1 MEKYHKSYLSLGIP
15 LGLESFFLIL
25 INAVNQILVSSLG
38 KEVIAAVAIISQ
50 PRMIIYAF
58 ARSISYSLSI
68 MISKEIDEDE
78 EIFPAFILPSFIF
91 MVLILAVMFIFL
103 KPILIFAGAGE
114 DYLDMAITYA
124 RWNIG
129 FILFYSFTTIF
140 QSILISKGHGT
151 FILLSNVFSSLINI
165 GLCYCLIHG
174 VFIGEPM
181 GIVGLGLGGLV
192 SSIINFILTMVFLL
206 AKGYLVFRDLKIFPS
221 INLFKK
227 FREEFNGIFLEQI
240 SERLGMFLYAKFA
253 ASLGTAQFAAHSIG
267 MNICDMYWAFAQGM
281 SKASMTLSSELFAR
295 KKANEFRALFRFA
308 SLVNFGFSSLVAL
321 GFYFFGK
328 NLVGIYTKDPQVF
341 ALTMLL
347 IPFIAL
353 VSYPEGQAM
362 IGSSSLRAIGGAKL
376 VALLY
381 FITTS
386 LIRPFT
392 TLGLIRLFGYLGPI
406 IALFIDQCLKAITTN
421 FFLLRDK
428 NICKSL

>member
-1 MEKYHKSYLSLGIP
+1 MEKYHKSYLTLGIP
-15 LGLESFFLIL
+15 LGLESFFLVL

-50 PRMIIYAF
+50 PRMIVYAF

-78 EIFPAFILPSFIF
+78 EIFPAFILPAFIF
-91 MVLILAVMFIFL
+91 MGFILTLMFIFIR
-103 KPILIFAGAGE
+103 PILIFAGAGE
-114 DYLDMAITYA
+114 DYLGLAITYA

-129 FILFYSFTTIF
+129 FILFYSFTTIG
-140 QSILISKGHGT
+140 QSVLISKGHGT
-151 FILLSNVFSSLINI
+151 FILLSNIISSLINI

-174 VFIGEPM
+174 IFVKDPM

-192 SSIINFILTMVFLL
+192 SSIINFILTLIFLL
-206 AKGYLVFRDLKIFPS
+206 AKGYLVLRDLKLFPS
-221 INLFKK
+221 ISLFEKFKK
-227 FREEFNGIFLEQI
+227 EFNGIFLEQI

-267 MNICDMYWAFAQGM
+267 MNIGDMYWAFAQGM

-295 KKANEFRALFRFA
+295 KKARDFRSLFKFA
-308 SLVNFGFSSLVAL
+308 SWVNFALSSLVAI
-321 GFYFFGK
+321 GFYFFGAK
-328 NLVGIYTKDPQVF
+328 LVGIYTKDPDVF
-341 ALTMLL
+341 GLTMLL
-347 IPFIAL
+347 IPFTAL
-353 VSYPEGQAM
+353 VSFPEGQAM
-362 IGSSSLRAIGGAKL
+362 IGSSSLRAIGRAKI

-386 LIRPFT
+386 LIRPFA
-392 TLGLIRLFGYLGPI
+392 TLGLIGLFGYLGPI
-406 IALFIDQCLKAITTN
+406 IALFIDQVLKAFTTN

-428 NICKSL
+428 NLRK

>member
-1 MEKYHKSYLSLGIP
+1 MEKYHKSYLTLGIP

-50 PRMIIYAF
+50 PRMIVYAF

-68 MISKEIDEDE
+68 MISKEIDEEE
-78 EIFPAFILPSFIF
+78 EIFPAFILPAFIF
-91 MVLILAVMFIFL
+91 MSLILTLMFIFIR
-103 KPILIFAGAGE
+103 PILIFAGAGE
-114 DYLDMAITYA
+114 DYLGLALTYA

-129 FILFYSFTTIF
+129 FILFYSFTTIG

-151 FILLSNVFSSLINI
+151 FILLSNIVSSLINI

-174 VFIGEPM
+174 IFIGEPM

-192 SSIINFILTMVFLL
+192 SSIINFSLTLIFLL
-206 AKGYLVFRDLKIFPS
+206 AKGYLVLRDLKLFPS
-221 INLFKK
+221 ISLFDKFKK
-227 FREEFNGIFLEQI
+227 EFNGIFLEQL

-295 KKANEFRALFRFA
+295 KKSDDFRSLFKFA
-308 SLVNFGFSSLVAL
+308 SWVNFALSCLVAL
-321 GFYFFGK
+321 GFYFFGA
-328 NLVGIYTKDPQVF
+328 NLVGIYTKDPDVF
-341 ALTMLL
+341 GLTMLL

-353 VSYPEGQAM
+353 VSFPEGQAM
-362 IGSSSLRAIGGAKL
+362 IGSSSLRAIGRAKL

-381 FITTS
+381 FVTTS

-392 TLGLIRLFGYLGPI
+392 TLGLIGLFGYLGPI
-406 IALFIDQCLKAITTN
+406 IALFIDQVLKAFTTN

-428 NICKSL
+428 NLRK

>member
-1 MEKYHKSYLSLGIP
+1 MEKTHKAYLTLGIP

-25 INAVNQILVSSLG
+25 INAVNQILVASLG

-50 PRMIIYAF
+50 PRMIVYAF

-78 EIFPAFILPSFIF
+78 GIFPAFILPSFVF
-91 MVLILAVMFIFL
+91 MGLILVPMFIL
-103 KPILIFAGAGE
+103 IRPILIFAGARA
-114 DYLDMAITYA
+114 DYLEMAIVYA

-129 FILFYSFTTIF
+129 FILFYSLTTIG
-140 QSILISKGHGT
+140 QSVLISKGHGT
-151 FILLSNVFSSLINI
+151 FILVSNIFSSLVNI

-174 VFIGEPM
+174 IFISKPM

-192 SSIINFILTMVFLL
+192 SSVINFILTLIYLL
-206 AKGYLVFRDLKIFPS
+206 AKGYLVFRDLKLFPPM
-221 INLFKK
+221 ILYEKFK
-227 FREEFNGIFLEQI
+227 REFNGIFLEQI

-267 MNICDMYWAFAQGM
+267 MNIGDMYWAFAQGM
-281 SKASMTLSSELFAR
+281 SKASMTLSSELFAKKSKDAFR
-295 KKANEFRALFRFA
+295 KLFKFA
-308 SLVNFGFSSLVAL
+308 SQVNFILSSLVTL
-321 GFYFFGK
+321 GFYFYGR
-328 NLVGIYTKDPQVF
+328 NLVGIYTKDPEVF
-341 ALTMLL
+341 GLTLLL

-362 IGSSSLRAIGGAKL
+362 IGSSSLRALGKAKL

-386 LIRPFT
+386 LIRPFIS
-392 TLGLIRLFGYLGPI
+392 LGLICIYGYLGPI
-406 IALFIDQCLKAITTN
+406 LALFIDQVLKALTTN
-421 FFLLRDK
+421 YFLLK
-428 NICKSL
+428 EIKK

>member
-1 MEKYHKSYLSLGIP
+1 MEKTHKAYLTLGIP

-25 INAVNQILVSSLG
+25 INAVNQILVASLG

-50 PRMIIYAF
+50 PRMIVYAF

-78 EIFPAFILPSFIF
+78 GIFPAFILPSFVF
-91 MVLILAVMFIFL
+91 MGLILVPMFIL
-103 KPILIFAGAGE
+103 IRPILIFAGARA
-114 DYLDMAITYA
+114 DYLEMAIVYA

-129 FILFYSFTTIF
+129 FILFYSLTTIG
-140 QSILISKGHGT
+140 QSVLISKGHGT
-151 FILLSNVFSSLINI
+151 FILVSNIFSSLVNI

-174 VFIGEPM
+174 IFISKPM

-192 SSIINFILTMVFLL
+192 SSVINFILTLIYLL
-206 AKGYLVFRDLKIFPS
+206 AKGYLVFRDLKLFPPM
-221 INLFKK
+221 ILYEKFK
-227 FREEFNGIFLEQI
+227 REFNGIFLEQI

-267 MNICDMYWAFAQGM
+267 MNIGDMYWAFAQGM
-281 SKASMTLSSELFAR
+281 SKASMTLSSELFAKKSKDAFR
-295 KKANEFRALFRFA
+295 KLFKFA
-308 SLVNFGFSSLVAL
+308 SQVNFILSSLVTL
-321 GFYFFGK
+321 GFYFYGR
-328 NLVGIYTKDPQVF
+328 NLVGIYTKDPEVF
-341 ALTMLL
+341 GLTLLL

-362 IGSSSLRAIGGAKL
+362 IGSSSLRALGKAKL

-392 TLGLIRLFGYLGPI
+392 SLGLICIYGYLGPI
-406 IALFIDQCLKAITTN
+406 LALFIDQVLKALTTN
-421 FFLLRDK
+421 YFLLK
-428 NICKSL
+428 EIKK

>member
-1 MEKYHKSYLSLGIP
+1 MEKYHKSYLTLGIP

-50 PRMIIYAF
+50 PRMIVYAF

-68 MISKEIDEDE
+68 MISKEIDEDK
-78 EIFPAFILPSFIF
+78 EIFPAFILPAFIF
-91 MVLILAVMFIFL
+91 MGFILTLMFIFIR
-103 KPILIFAGAGE
+103 PILIFAGARE
-114 DYLDMAITYA
+114 DYLNMAIVYA

-129 FILFYSFTTIF
+129 FILFYSFTTIG
-140 QSILISKGHGT
+140 QSVLISKGHGT
-151 FILLSNVFSSLINI
+151 FILVSNIISSLINI

-174 VFIGEPM
+174 IFIGKPM

-192 SSIINFILTMVFLL
+192 SSIINFILTLIFLL
-206 AKGYLVFRDLKIFPS
+206 AKGYLVLRDLKLFPS
-221 INLFKK
+221 ISLFEKFKK
-227 FREEFNGIFLEQI
+227 EFKGIFLEQI

-267 MNICDMYWAFAQGM
+267 MNIGDMYWAFAQGM

-295 KKANEFRALFRFA
+295 KKSDDFRSLFSFA
-308 SLVNFGFSSLVAL
+308 SWVNFILSSLVVI
-321 GFYFFGK
+321 GFYFFGAK
-328 NLVGIYTKDPQVF
+328 LVGIYTKDPDVF
-341 ALTMLL
+341 GLTMLL
-347 IPFIAL
+347 IPFTAL

-362 IGSSSLRAIGGAKL
+362 IGSSSLRAIGRAKL

-386 LIRPFT
+386 LIRPFA
-392 TLGLIRLFGYLGPI
+392 TLGLIGLFGYLGPI
-406 IALFIDQCLKAITTN
+406 IALFIDQVLKAFTTN
-421 FFLLRDK
+421 FFLIRDK
-428 NICKSL
+428 NLRK

>member
-1 MEKYHKSYLSLGIP
+1 MDKTHKSYLTLGIP

-25 INAVNQILVSSLG
+25 INAVNQILVASLG

-50 PRMIIYAF
+50 PRMIVYAF
-58 ARSISYSLSI
+58 ARSIYYSLSI

-78 EIFPAFILPSFIF
+78 GIFPAFILPSFII
-91 MVLILAVMFIFL
+91 MGIILSVMAIFL
-103 KPILIFAGAGE
+103 RPILIFAGAGE
-114 DYLDMAITYA
+114 DYLEMAIAYG

-129 FILFYSFTTIF
+129 FILFYSFTTIV

-151 FILLSNVFSSLINI
+151 FILFSNIFSSLINI

-174 VFIGEPM
+174 FFIDKPM

-192 SSIINFILTMVFLL
+192 SSIINFSLTLIYLL
-206 AKGYLVFRDLKIFPS
+206 AKGYLVFSDLKLFPS
-221 INLFKK
+221 MALFAKFKK
-227 FREEFNGIFLEQI
+227 EFNGIFLEQI

-281 SKASMTLSSELFAR
+281 SKATMTLSSELFAR
-295 KKANEFRALFRFA
+295 KMKEAFRKLFKFA
-308 SLVNFGFSSLVAL
+308 SQVNFILSSLVAL
-321 GFYFFGK
+321 GFYFFGRG
-328 NLVGIYTKDPQVF
+328 LVGIYTKDPEVF
-341 ALTMLL
+341 GLTMLL

-362 IGSSSLRAIGGAKL
+362 IGSSSLRAIGKAKV

-392 TLGLIRLFGYLGPI
+392 TLGLICLLGYLGPI
-406 IALFIDQCLKAITTN
+406 IALFIDQCLKAFTTN
-421 FFLLRDK
+421 YFLLKDENVRK
-428 NICKSL
+428 

>member
-295 KKANEFRALFRFA
+295 KKAKEFRALFRFA

-362 IGSSSLRAIGGAKL
+362 IGSSSLRAIGRAKL

-392 TLGLIRLFGYLGPI
+392 TLGLIRLFGYPGPI

>member
-1 MEKYHKSYLSLGIP
+1 
-15 LGLESFFLIL
+15 
-25 INAVNQILVSSLG
+25 
-38 KEVIAAVAIISQ
+38 
-50 PRMIIYAF
+50 
-58 ARSISYSLSI
+58 
-68 MISKEIDEDE
+68 
-78 EIFPAFILPSFIF
+78 
-91 MVLILAVMFIFL
+91 MFIFIR
-103 KPILIFAGAGE
+103 PVLIFAGAGE
-114 DYLDMAITYA
+114 DYLDLSVTYA
-124 RWNIG
+124 KWNIG

-151 FILLSNVFSSLINI
+151 FILLTNVFSSLINI

-174 VFIGEPM
+174 IFIDEPM

-192 SSIINFILTMVFLL
+192 SSIINFILTMAFLL

-221 INLFKK
+221 ISLFKK
-227 FREEFNGIFLEQI
+227 FRKEFNGIFLEQI

-281 SKASMTLSSELFAR
+281 SKASMALSSELFAR
-295 KKANEFRALFRFA
+295 KRADDFRSLFKFA
-308 SLVNFGFSSLVAL
+308 SWVNMGLSSMVAI
-321 GFYFFGK
+321 GFYFFGA
-328 NLVGIYTKDPQVF
+328 NLVGIYTNDPDVF
-341 ALTMLL
+341 RLTMLL

-353 VSYPEGQAM
+353 VSFPEGQAM
-362 IGSSSLRAIGGAKL
+362 IGSSSLRAIGKAKL

-428 NICKSL
+428 NIGKSL